1 MHTIEIPEINFYRQ
15 IPENLGEC
23 NREEYLDMSKLVL
36 MYQMAEINE
45 RQFLV
50 LAFYRLLNMHYEVNE
65 LPDVQDEKMQNIV
78 IASEIL
84 RSFFSIDENERMV
97 LVQNYVHN
105 PIKKIKYGIKRTY
118 FYGPKDSFSD
128 MTYGQLEDAIGEL
141 NSFLKNGEIES
152 LVKIFAIFNLKKYEK
167 YQDIEDKL
175 DERVE
180 YFKTLDIR
188 YVYGFYLLFTS
199 FWQWLITNGQIEF
212 EGREYDLSVLFKRNA
227 SDDEA
232 DEEDLPTLGFRS
244 TGFELA
250 ESGIFGSYKEMRAEK
265 GWQILFRMYDLYV
278 RGKKMEKEMEQQK
291 EKSKQN
297 AND

>member
-1 MHTIEIPEINFYRQ
+1 MHTIEIPQIKFFRQ

-50 LAFYRLLNMHYEVNE
+50 LAFYRLLNMHYQESA
-65 LPDVQDEKMQNIV
+65 LPDVQDEKLQNIV
-78 IASEIL
+78 IASEVL
-84 RSFFSIDENERMV
+84 RSFFTFDENNRMV
-97 LVQNYVHN
+97 LVQDYVHN
-105 PIKKIKYGIKRTY
+105 PIKKTKYKFQN

-128 MTYGQLEDAIGEL
+128 ITYGQLEDAIGEL

-167 YQDIEDKL
+167 YQEIEDKIE
-175 DERVE
+175 ERIE
-180 YFKTLDIR
+180 FFNTLDIR

-199 FWQWLITNGQIEF
+199 FWQWLVTNGQIEF
-212 EGREYDLSVLFKRNA
+212 EGREYDLSVLFKRNE
-227 SDDEA
+227 DDDDDI
-232 DEEDLPTLGFRS
+232 DEDDLPNLGFRS

-265 GWQILFRMYDLYV
+265 AWQILFRMYDLYV
-278 RGKKMEKEMEQQK
+278 RGKRMEKEMEKQK
-291 EKSKQN
+291 EKSKSN
-297 AND
+297 VND